1 MKAVEYQGN
10 RSFAPAQ
17 KDAVSPRADEVQIRV
32 SYVGLCGTDLHV
44 YLGDMDQR
52 VGPQAIIGHEMSGEV
67 VAVGES
73 VSAFAAGDKVTVL
86 PTDFCGECA
95 ACRKGYSNV
104 CYNMNFV
111 GLDSAGALQE
121 LWTVPERLVV
131 ALPRDIDLR
140 SAALIEPL
148 TVAVHDVRRSNLEE
162 GESALVVGGG
172 PIGILIALV
181 AKAKGANVLLSEP
194 EAGRRATAENLG
206 IDTVDPV
213 NGDLAGAVATFS
225 EEGRGANVVFEV
237 SGTQPGIVS
246 AVTSAAARGRIIEV
260 AIHAAD
266 RQINL
271 HSFFWRELEMYGAR
285 LYHREDMEEAAQ
297 LIYRKKVDVDQLITL
312 VRRAEDTT
320 AAFEAL
326 SKGDAMKILIQMN

>member
-10 RSFAPAQ
+10 KSFAPVEKPAA
-17 KDAVSPRADEVQIRV
+17 DPRASEVQIRV

-52 VGPQAIIGHEMSGEV
+52 VGVKAIIGHEMSGEV
-67 VAVGES
+67 VAVGGQ
-73 VSAFAAGDKVTVL
+73 VSRFAIGDKVTVL

-95 ACRKGYSNV
+95 ACRNGHSNV

-131 ALPRDIDLR
+131 ALPQDIDLR

-148 TVAVHDVRRSNLEE
+148 TVAVHDVNRSKLQE

-181 AKAKGANVLLSEP
+181 ARAKGGNVLLSEP
-194 EAGRRATAENLG
+194 EPGRRAIAEGLG

-213 NGDLAGAVATFS
+213 TGDLPAAVAAFS

-237 SGTQPGIVS
+237 SGSQPGITS
-246 AVTSAAARGRIIEV
+246 AVASAAARGRIIEV

-266 RQINL
+266 RHINL
-271 HSFFWRELEMYGAR
+271 HSFFWRELEMFGAR
-285 LYHREDMEEAAQ
+285 LYHREDMEEAAE
-297 LIYRKKVDVDQLITL
+297 LIYRKQVDVDQLITL
-312 VRRAEDTT
+312 VRPAEDTT